1 MCQVHQQQHNIYHQ
15 PNLSF
20 SLEELCL
27 MTQTCIAGYAAL
39 QEQHD
44 SREIAKEARAATTD
58 KAPKWSKLPANCCF
72 CPIFVAFEH
81 VNSVLRTRI
90 FCVVIVMYPATDSS
104 VSVASEGLLTS
115 TWCLAC

>member
-44 SREIAKEARAATTD
+44 SREIAKKARAATTD
-58 KAPKWSKLPANCCF
+58 KAPKWSKLPATLIGPCCML
-72 CPIFVAFEH
+72 FVQ
-81 VNSVLRTRI
+81 
-90 FCVVIVMYPATDSS
+90 Y
-104 VSVASEGLLTS
+104 LLHLNT
-115 TWCLAC
+115 